1 MIEFIEDT
9 AKQRCVC
16 KTDKIKTDIIIQKSN
31 DGFIFFEIKFTTG
44 SPPAELSGHYSSI
57 LKAKAAVEHHLNNR
71 KETPTVRRDNFSKA
85 RQERKKQDGAEIKSK
100 GSEHVHQ
107 GSDNRSW

>member
-31 DGFIFFEIKFTTG
+31 DGFIFFEIKFTKKLHKNDKNNP
-44 SPPAELSGHYSSI
+44 SFSDMCSDLI
-57 LKAKAAVEHHLNNR
+57 LR
-71 KETPTVRRDNFSKA
+71 KFKF
-85 RQERKKQDGAEIKSK
+85 
-100 GSEHVHQ
+100 
-107 GSDNRSW
+107 